1 MPFLIFDIETVP
13 DESLWKSDP
22 LTKAGKK
29 RVKEEFA
36 PLYAHRPIVIGYAL
50 VDDELNMQHLGFTA
64 SDDEA
69 KLIGDFTRWMSTMQA
84 TLVTFNGR
92 GFDVPV
98 LALRALRHG
107 IDQRYYTAAHRRRYD
122 EENHLDLMSA
132 LTEGGTLGRAGF
144 SLGMMSTIIGL
155 PGKGADEDGS
165 KVHGMY
171 QKGEHAKIQLYAQSD
186 VVRTAFLLYRYLLM
200 RGRIEIDVYR
210 RAALA
215 LLELCKERKLT
226 NVLFGCDAKRL
237 LLEAPAGA

>member
-1 MPFLIFDIETVP
+1 MPFIVFDIETVP

-36 PLYAHRPIVIGYAL
+36 PLYAHRPIVIGFAV
-50 VDDELNMQHLGFTA
+50 VDDELNMQHLGFVGG
-64 SDDEA
+64 DDEP
-69 KLIGDFTRWMSTMQA
+69 KLITDFTEWVAQQVA

-107 IDQRYYTAAHRRRYD
+107 LNQRFYGPQHRRRYD

-144 SLGMMSTIIGL
+144 SLSMMSTLIGL

-171 QKGEHAKIQLYAQSD
+171 LKGEHAKIQLYCQGD
-186 VVRTAFLLYRYLLM
+186 VCRTAFLLYRYLLM
-200 RGRIEIDVYR
+200 RGRIEIGVYR

-226 NVLFGCDAKRL
+226 NVLFGADAKRL
-237 LLEAPAGA
+237 LLE

>member
-1 MPFLIFDIETVP
+1 MSYLIFDIETVP
-13 DESLWKSDP
+13 DESLWTSNP
-22 LTKAGKK
+22 VTKAGKK

-36 PLYAHRPIVIGYAL
+36 PLYAHRPIVIGYAI
-50 VDDELNMQHLGFTA
+50 VDDGLNMVHLGFTA
-64 SDDEA
+64 GDDEP
-69 KLIGDFTRWMSTMQA
+69 KLIGDFTEWLAQQTA

-107 IDQRYYTAAHRRRYD
+107 LGQRFYTPAHRRRYD
-122 EENHLDLMSA
+122 EENHLDLMNA

-144 SLGMMSTIIGL
+144 SLSMMSTLIGL

-165 KVHGMY
+165 KVHSMY
-171 QKGEHAKIQLYAQSD
+171 QKGEHEKIQLYAQSD

-200 RGRIEIDVYR
+200 RGRITLPDYR

-215 LLELCKERKLT
+215 LLELCKERKLS

-237 LLEAPAGA
+237 LLETPAA

>member
-1 MPFLIFDIETVP
+1 MPFIIFDIETVP
-13 DESLWKSDP
+13 DETLWKSDP

-36 PLYAHRPIVIGYAL
+36 PLYAHRPIVIGFAV
-50 VDDELNMQHLGFTA
+50 VDDALNMQHLGHVGG
-64 SDDEA
+64 DDEP
-69 KLIGDFTRWMSTMQA
+69 KLISDFSDWVAAQTA
-84 TLVTFNGR
+84 TLVSFNGR

-107 IDQRYYTAAHRRRYD
+107 LGQRFYTAAHRRRYD
-122 EENHLDLMSA
+122 EENHLDLMAA
-132 LTEGGTLGRAGF
+132 LTEYGTLGRAGF

-171 QKGEHAKIQLYAQSD
+171 LKGEHEKIQLYAQSD
-186 VVRTAFLLYRYLLM
+186 VVRTAFLLYRYLLL
-200 RGRIEIDVYR
+200 RGRIDIEIYR

-237 LLEAPAGA
+237 LLEVPLAA